1 MFKYIRSFIGK
12 LFPENIQMVI
22 IIFLSDLFW
31 KLRKY
36 FLSVVIDYPKEF
48 LINWQSIKK
57 NSSQDKERNFT
68 IYQVIKLHN
77 EIFKDKETSVIEF
90 GVDRGGTI
98 TTISKFIKPKTKI
111 YALDSFG
118 IYADNIKK
126 NVSNF
131 DEHYKGS
138 YKPFTKQTRFKNF
151 NYKDLETNLSEP
163 LLKKNCKIKIIC
175 CHFPNSLNDEDII
188 DLSSNKY
195 SFVHFDFDLYLPTL
209 EAIKFI
215 LPKLE
220 KNAILLFDDY
230 NFLNQEGVKVAVLES
245 EINIKR
251 SIQTQGGQLIC
262 FT

>member
-163 LLKKNCKIKIIC
+163 LFKKNCKIKIIC
-175 CHFPNSLNDEDII
+175 CHFPNSLNDEDIK

>member
-1 MFKYIRSFIGK
+1 M
-12 LFPENIQMVI
+12 
-22 IIFLSDLFW
+22 
-31 KLRKY
+31 
-36 FLSVVIDYPKEF
+36 
-48 LINWQSIKK
+48 
-57 NSSQDKERNFT
+57 
-68 IYQVIKLHN
+68 
-77 EIFKDKETSVIEF
+77 
-90 GVDRGGTI
+90 
-98 TTISKFIKPKTKI
+98 
-111 YALDSFG
+111 DSFG

-175 CHFPNSLNDEDII
+175 CHFPNSLNDEDIK
-188 DLSSNKY
+188 DLGSNKY

>member
-22 IIFLSDLFW
+22 IVFLSDLFR

-77 EIFKDKETSVIEF
+77 EIFKDKETGVIEF

-126 NVSNF
+126 MFQISMNII
-131 DEHYKGS
+131 
-138 YKPFTKQTRFKNF
+138 R
-151 NYKDLETNLSEP
+151 DLINHLQNK
-163 LLKKNCKIKIIC
+163 LDLK
-175 CHFPNSLNDEDII
+175 
-188 DLSSNKY
+188 
-195 SFVHFDFDLYLPTL
+195 
-209 EAIKFI
+209 I
-215 LPKLE
+215 LTIRIWKL
-220 KNAILLFDDY
+220 I
-230 NFLNQEGVKVAVLES
+230 
-245 EINIKR
+245 
-251 SIQTQGGQLIC
+251 
-262 FT
+262 